1 MMDGDQAVGSAA
13 GGQRKHKRCA
23 LQVTQAGVDLGEV
36 QEEVGPLFGG

>member
-1 MMDGDQAVGSAA
+1 MMDGDRAVGSAA
-13 GGQRKHKRCA
+13 GGQRKRKRCA